1 MADLYAGMTPADILD
16 DLGNAIAERYRDIE
30 RRVGQELRK
39 ALSDAIT
46 EPTDLR
52 ARLLAVRNLK
62 EQAWKLT
69 SGMDPDEMARVV
81 SEIAAGQASAEI
93 ARQLLNI
100 PALAGSTITAGGLWA
115 VAASELDLRDQLR
128 ALNERIYRAPA
139 DAYQRMTASM
149 NAEILA
155 GRQKWEKVHERQVAR
170 YLSEGISG
178 FVDVSG
184 RRWPIGSYA
193 EMATRTAASRA
204 WRDQSIASMNEA
216 GIETFTPVIGNDACS
231 QCGAW
236 VGKVL
241 TATGPTGTI
250 VVPHALTAEPTE
262 IRVDGTLVQAR
273 AQGWGHPNCRCVLTP
288 ALPGLERYMQTTHD
302 PEAERARDRMRELE
316 RDVRDAK
323 RDGSRDD
330 VREAQRALKAH
341 TDDHGLRRRSYR
353 EQLRFAD
360 GPGTGGARPAPTR
373 PTRPRTPTPATNKT
387 AAKPAAS
394 AKPKKTSTKRAAQKK
409 WTDDLPKLER
419 PESYAEASYSSN
431 PGAVRNTLGRY
442 PAPFHN
448 NCHQVVNAM
457 ELRAR
462 GFDVRAAET
471 AAKMGRATYSISS
484 DWVDPVTGRA
494 RDIPN
499 PNPKARSLN
508 KVFKDATADWPD
520 GARGFVSGQ
529 YKRTVGGGGGHIFNV
544 EKIDGK
550 LRMAEGQVPG
560 SAYDTV
566 RNFSPSSIQIF
577 RVDDLVPTQNVSA
590 MVAANDGVIPAV
602 TAASQRAYITR
613 RINAIEEQGRQLEN
627 GTYSIGDDPDRY
639 VFTSGR
645 IRNIWSRELAELR
658 KTLRTLPPEGA

>member
-149 NAEILA
+149 NGEILA

-170 YLSEGISG
+170 YLTEGISG

-231 QCGAW
+231 ACGAW

-262 IRVDGTLVQAR
+262 ILVDGTLVQAR
-273 AQGWGHPNCRCVLTP
+273 EQGWGHPNCRCVLTP
-288 ALPGLERYMQTTHD
+288 ALPGLDRYMQTTHD

-341 TDDHGLRRRSYR
+341 TDKHGLRRRSYR

-360 GPGTGGARPAPTR
+360 GPEVERTAKAR
-373 PTRPRTPTPATNKT
+373 RTTEPKGK
-387 AAKPAAS
+387 AKPA
-394 AKPKKTSTKRAAQKK
+394 PKRATKPARADS
-409 WTDDLPKLER
+409 WTDDLPKLDR
-419 PESYAEASYSSN
+419 PESYAQASYSSN
-431 PGAVRNTLGRY
+431 PGAVRNALGRY

-462 GFDVRAAET
+462 GFNVRAAET
-471 AAKMGRATYSISS
+471 AANMGRATYSISS

-499 PNPKARSLN
+499 PNPKARSYT
-508 KVFKDATADWPD
+508 KVLKDATAAWPD
-520 GARGFVSGQ
+520 GARGFISGQ
-529 YKRTVGGGGGHIFNV
+529 YKRGMGGGGHIFNV
-544 EKIDGK
+544 EKVGGK
-550 LRMAEGQVPG
+550 LQLVEGQVPG

-566 RNFSPSSIQIF
+566 RHFSPSTMQIF
-577 RVDDLVPTQNVSA
+577 RVDDLVPTQNMSA
-590 MVAANDGVIPAV
+590 MVAANDGVIPIAS
-602 TAASQRAYITR
+602 AATQRAYITR
-613 RINAIEEQGRQLEN
+613 RIAAIEEQNRRLES
-627 GTYSIGDDPDRY
+627 GEYRIGDDPERY
-639 VFTSGR
+639 VFNEGR
-645 IRNIWSRELAELR
+645 IRNIWAREQRDLR
-658 KTLRTLPPEGA
+658 QILQRLPPEGA